1 MLENPLESPK
11 IPMYMDLQGCQL
23 PHPYPLEMEIP
34 YTLYVQ
40 RPPTL
45 QPKTLT
51 WSEVINVNATL
62 HPSSQ

>member
-11 IPMYMDLQGCQL
+11 IPMYMDQGCQL

-45 QPKTLT
+45 QPTTLT